1 MFLVQL
7 VRVGL
12 AGCRDSFM
20 RRDSGGHGAGT
31 PQWTSSG
38 QWSPSNPTI
47 DAFSPHCATYGHSE
61 ECITGTLRQTHPI
74 QRARSKLLKNSEHS
88 NGVNLLSFLTVQR
101 AQSCEL
107 IKFKG
112 KACPEFF
119 LAAPFSAIMDFHSP
133 LTFGKRVRQ
142 WDKFSDHCGLGVISS
157 VGPKSVKNVISVA
170 VLSVYHCISVL
181 SVWQ

>member
-1 MFLVQL
+1 MFGTLGPAQQNRTALVVQSATDAFVTTFGFWYSWSGL
-7 VRVGL
+7 VGL

-88 NGVNLLSFLTVQR
+88 NGVNLLSFLSVQR
-101 AQSCEL
+101 AQGSKL
-107 IKFKG
+107 
-112 KACPEFF
+112 
-119 LAAPFSAIMDFHSP
+119 
-133 LTFGKRVRQ
+133 
-142 WDKFSDHCGLGVISS
+142 
-157 VGPKSVKNVISVA
+157 
-170 VLSVYHCISVL
+170 
-181 SVWQ
+181 

>member
-1 MFLVQL
+1 MFGTLDGHNCRYIWYRTALVVHLCICYNICYRRRVFLVQL
-7 VRVGL
+7 VWVGL

-88 NGVNLLSFLTVQR
+88 NGVNLLSFLSVQR
-101 AQSCEL
+101 AQGSKL
-107 IKFKG
+107 
-112 KACPEFF
+112 
-119 LAAPFSAIMDFHSP
+119 
-133 LTFGKRVRQ
+133 
-142 WDKFSDHCGLGVISS
+142 
-157 VGPKSVKNVISVA
+157 
-170 VLSVYHCISVL
+170 
-181 SVWQ
+181 